1 MSIVTE
7 NFATA
12 AVSSGP
18 GTLPAHVE
26 TYSLRHGM
34 IHTNIS
40 RGTAWFLI
48 VSFLLMLAA
57 VPLVQVGVEV
67 WRGRR
72 PQALEIFDRAPRKEN
87 LKRWEEELDRSSV
100 ARQALQPRV
109 QEWLSA
115 GGGFGNTSV
124 VIGRDGWLY
133 FRPGVD
139 SLTGR

>member
-1 MSIVTE
+1 MSIATE
-7 NFATA
+7 HLATGE
-12 AVSSGP
+12 VSSGP

-26 TYSLRHGM
+26 AYSLRHGM
-34 IHTNIS
+34 IRTDIS
-40 RGTAWFLI
+40 RATAWFLVI
-48 VSFLLMLAA
+48 SFLMMLVA

-87 LKRWEEELDRSSV
+87 LKRWEEDLDRSST
-100 ARQALQPRV
+100 ARQTLQPRV